1 MGFEDRIEPVQCNPR
16 PAGEYSEIF
25 FLAFVGVERM
35 QTVASHIERAFLVR
49 DFLSEA
55 RTLPGLLGSVM
66 ARAGFGLILATADRR
81 IVYVNDAAETLMRM
95 SKGLRCERNCISA
108 VDSMSSRKLQSLI
121 TAASQRRDGSVQKGS
136 LIIHVEDGAASLVVH
151 VVPLC
156 RRSAEVSPGKE
167 HPVAG
172 LVIVD
177 RQRVLAERIN
187 AFADLFA
194 LTPGKRASSPN

>member
-35 QTVASHIERAFLVR
+35 QPIASHIGRAFLVR

-66 ARAGFGLILATADRR
+66 ARANFGLILATAGRR

-95 SKGLRCERNCISA
+95 SKGLRCERKHQCSRFHVFAKIAIAYNCRFATERWI
-108 VDSMSSRKLQSLI
+108 
-121 TAASQRRDGSVQKGS
+121 
-136 LIIHVEDGAASLVVH
+136 GAK
-151 VVPLC
+151 
-156 RRSAEVSPGKE
+156 R
-167 HPVAG
+167 VAHY
-172 LVIVD
+172 
-177 RQRVLAERIN
+177 
-187 AFADLFA
+187 
-194 LTPGKRASSPN
+194 S